1 MTQSIKLMF
10 RFFRILNVVALSSED
25 FKTWLNGLQLILHL
39 GTERSLKVRIREIER
54 LTIF

>member
-1 MTQSIKLMF
+1 MF